1 MEWQG
6 ASPNLAME
14 MFVCLPS
21 DYFLGP
27 EFGLLHLNM
36 DNQLVQCFCLTPKIC
51 TLITSWLLY
60 IKSSVLVDISTLHL
74 PRKYVWL
81 SKIFWI

>member
-21 DYFLGP
+21 DYFLGS
-27 EFGLLHLNM
+27 EIGA
-36 DNQLVQCFCLTPKIC
+36 
-51 TLITSWLLY
+51 
-60 IKSSVLVDISTLHL
+60 STFKHG
-74 PRKYVWL
+74 
-81 SKIFWI
+81 